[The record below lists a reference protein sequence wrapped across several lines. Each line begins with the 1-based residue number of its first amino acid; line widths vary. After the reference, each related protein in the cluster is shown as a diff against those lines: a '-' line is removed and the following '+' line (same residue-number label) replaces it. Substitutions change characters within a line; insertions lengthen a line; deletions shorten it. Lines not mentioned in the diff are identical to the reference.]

1 MDNYNAG
8 FAMGYYLAARYRTMS
23 LLYHDALTPVAA
35 KQQLRRL
42 LEEALA
48 SMETETPIEDTPI
61 WPTVCSEIAFGN
73 DEYFFSTGE
82 YDQFDALLEGVS
94 NGTIGLQTA
103 VEEMRKAKQES
114 LE

>member
-8 FAMGYYLAARYRTMS
+8 FAMGYYLASRYRTMS

-35 KQQLRRL
+35 KQQLRKL
-42 LEEALA
+42 SEEALA
-48 SMETETPIEDTPI
+48 SMEAETPIEDTPI

-82 YDQFDALLEGVS
+82 YDQFDALLERVS
-94 NGTIGLQTA
+94 NGTINVQTA
-103 VEEMRKAKQES
+103 VEEMRKARQETI
-114 LE
+114 E